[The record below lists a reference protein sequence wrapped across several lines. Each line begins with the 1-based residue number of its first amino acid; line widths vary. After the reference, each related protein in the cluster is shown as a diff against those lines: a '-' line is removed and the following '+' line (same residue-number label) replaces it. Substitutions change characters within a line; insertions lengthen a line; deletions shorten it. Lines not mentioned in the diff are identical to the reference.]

1 MRRRDISLVVLM
13 ALAIVGWALAH
24 AAKPAW
30 AQAHPTDHLN
40 QSRGEKL
47 VGSTE
52 QVSLWW
58 TSSGWKIGRDRALP
72 AATGEAIV
80 IAAARNEAE
89 AAQLVVRP
97 ASGRPLKGLRI
108 AAGALA
114 GPDGAAMDAACVEV
128 LEVRYVNVTQPTDK
142 TAVAGDWPDPLPPLA
157 GPIDLE
163 AGKNQP
169 FWVRVKVPADAR
181 AGLYKGTLHLTAEGF
196 SARVPLHVEV
206 YDFTLPD
213 RMTCSTAFGFTP
225 DNVYRYHKLTTDA
238 QRREVL
244 DKYWASFSDHHI
256 SPYNPAPLD
265 PVRVTWPDIRPPA
278 RKWQGGQEVT
288 NEKHGGTRSLLIFDD
303 RTDESI
309 QASYE
314 PLVSIPTGGLRL
326 SFWYRTAIPNQ
337 VFLVT
342 LHHHDADG
350 QWIWGGNNDIGVDG
364 NGQWQQF
371 DRVITKFPSNAK
383 SVRLILRAAPW
394 TEEGDR
400 TGLVWFDDVSLRD
413 ATTGAEL
420 LEGGDFEPPV
430 LPEVDRSMLRVA
442 FDFAAWDRAME
453 KAIDR
458 WHFSSFRLGIPGM
471 GGGTFHARSE
481 PELLGFGEQTPHYK
495 ALFKDYCTQM
505 ERHLRAKGWL
515 EQAFVYWF
523 DEPDPKDYA
532 FVMNGFAKLK
542 AAAPDIRRML
552 TEQVEPDLIGGPDI
566 WCPISNDYDHE
577 AAEQRRAH
585 GETFWWYVCT
595 GPKAP
600 YCTLFI
606 DHPGTELRVW
616 LWQTWQRKIAG
627 ILVWETNY
635 WTSSAAYPDHPQNPY
650 EDPMGWT
657 SGYSTPA
664 GAKRPWGNGDGRFI
678 YPPLA
683 AADANPSSP
692 VLEGP
697 VDSIRWEMLRDGIE
711 DYEYLAILSRLIEAK
726 RSKLSA
732 SQRASYAALLEVPAE
747 ITKDMTTFT
756 TDPAPIERH
765 RARVA
770 LAIAELSRLP

>member
-1 MRRRDISLVVLM
+1 MRRRGISLVVLILM
-13 ALAIVGWALAH
+13 ASTVAAVSAPWAEVRANHDSPL
-24 AAKPAW
+24 
-30 AQAHPTDHLN
+30 
-40 QSRGEKL
+40 REYGEL
-47 VGSTE
+47 LPGSTP
-52 QVSLWW
+52 QVGLWW
-58 TSSGWKIGRDRALP
+58 ASSGWKVSRDQAMP
-72 AATGEAIV
+72 AATGEAV
-80 IAAARNEAE
+80 SIAAAKNEAE

-97 ASGRPLKGLRI
+97 STALKGLRI
-108 AAGALA
+108 AAGPLA
-114 GPDGAAMDAACVEV
+114 GPNGASIEAGSIEV
-128 LEVRYVNVTQPTDK
+128 LEVRYVNVTIPTDK
-142 TAVAGDWPDPLPPLA
+142 TAVAGYWPDPLPPLT

-163 AGKNQP
+163 AGRNQP

-181 AGLYKGTLHLTAEGF
+181 AGLYKGTLHLTAEGY
-196 SARVPLHVEV
+196 SARVPLRVEV

-213 RMTCSTAFGFTP
+213 KMTCSTAFGFSP
-225 DNVYRYHKLTTDA
+225 GEVFRYQKLTTDA
-238 QRREVL
+238 QKREVL
-244 DKYWASFSDHHI
+244 DKYWASFSAHHI
-256 SPYNPAPLD
+256 SPYDPAPLD
-265 PVRVTWPDIRPPA
+265 PVRVTWPEVRPPE

-303 RTDESI
+303 RADLNVDAT
-309 QASYE
+309 YG
-314 PLVSIPTGGLRL
+314 PLVPIPAGGLRF
-326 SFWYRTAIPNQ
+326 SFWYRTAAPNQ

-342 LHHHDADG
+342 LNHHDADG

-371 DRVITKFPSNAK
+371 DRVITKFPSGAK
-383 SVRLILRAAPW
+383 SLRLILRAAPW
-394 TEEGDR
+394 TDEGDR
-400 TGLVWFDDVSLRD
+400 TGLAWFDDISLRD

-420 LEGGDFEPPV
+420 IEGGDFEPPV
-430 LPEVDRSMLRVA
+430 LPEVSADKLRVA
-442 FDFAAWDRAME
+442 FDFSAWDRAME

-458 WHFSSFRLGIPGM
+458 LHFSSFRLGIPGM
-471 GGGTFHARSE
+471 GGGTFHSRSE
-481 PELLGFGEQTPHYK
+481 PELLGFGEQTPHYQ

-505 ERHLRAKGWL
+505 EKHLRDKGWL
-515 EQAFVYWF
+515 EEAFVYWF

-542 AAAPDIRRML
+542 ANAPDIRRML
-552 TEQVEPDLIGGPDI
+552 TEQVEPALIGGPNI
-566 WCPISNDYDHE
+566 WCPISNHYDHE
-577 AAEQRRAH
+577 SAEQRRAH
-585 GETFWWYVCT
+585 GEQFWWYVCT

-616 LWQTWQRKIAG
+616 LWQTWQRKIVG
-627 ILVWETNY
+627 TLVWETNY
-635 WTSSAAYPDHPQNPY
+635 WTSSAAYPNEPQNPY

-664 GAKRPWGNGDGRFI
+664 GVKRPWGNGDGRFI

-683 AADANPSSP
+683 AADANPSGP

-711 DYEYLAILSRLIEAK
+711 DYEYLAVLSRLIEAK
-726 RSKLSA
+726 RSRLLV

-747 ITKDMTTFT
+747 ITKSVTTFT
-756 TDPAPIERH
+756 TDPAPIEQH

-770 LAIAELSRLP
+770 HAIAELGRLQ